1 MPYLGIGCAASRRV
15 NPTFGFLPNYYLN
28 VLPRLKIGSYAGL
41 VAAVFG
47 LASYRFY
54 EHSGP
59 QAAPGKEQV
68 LVGTIV
74 QGLSQAHYQPERI
87 DDAFSKRV
95 FDLAIKRLDFRK
107 KFLLQADIAQLMKYQ
122 TDIDDETKRGTH
134 EFLDLSTKLMSER
147 TKQMQAL
154 THELLAKPFTFD
166 NDETLQTD
174 FEKAAFP
181 ATAADQREQ
190 WHKLL
195 KYETLTRV
203 VEMMDEQDKRHA
215 KKAGLPLASASA
227 TLPRNGLELPPA
239 HSFNEPATAEPD
251 RTPAQME
258 VEARKRVLK
267 YYDEQFADQP
277 DTNEV
282 LANYANVIANTYD
295 PHTEYF
301 APRDKQEFDIQLTG
315 RFEGIGATLRE
326 KDGLIYIED
335 IVPGSASYRE
345 GELKKGD
352 AILRVAQGAA
362 EPVSIEGWHTNKAV
376 TLIRGKKGSEVRLTV
391 KKADGSTK
399 VIPIIR
405 DVVVV
410 EDTYAQS
417 AVINDPSG
425 VKIGYLRLPAFYADF
440 NDNGGRSSAEDV
452 KKELAKLTAEGVKGV
467 VFDLRTNGGGSLN
480 DAVEMAGLFLPS
492 GPMVQ
497 VHDSR
502 GVTQVLNDKDP
513 RVQYS
518 GPLVVLVNKYSAS
531 ASEIL
536 AAAIQDY
543 KRGVIMGSTS
553 TYGKG
558 TVQRIIDLDETLP
571 SELASLKPFGSL
583 KFTMQKFYR
592 VTGGSTQFK
601 GVASD
606 IVLPDVL
613 SYLDQGEKES
623 DYPLKWDEIKPAGYR
638 PWDDQPNYAKLE
650 ANSKARVAANPA
662 FQQMTELVQSLR
674 KRKDETVVSLN
685 LTKYR
690 TFQHQLKAESD
701 KYEAIQKTATPLALA
716 PLAADRTALGGD
728 SVKVNRSMRFTR
740 GLNKDITLGEAVAV
754 IKDEQ

>member
-1 MPYLGIGCAASRRV
+1 MLS
-15 NPTFGFLPNYYLN
+15 
-28 VLPRLKIGSYAGL
+28 PRLKIGSYAGL

-59 QAAPGKEQV
+59 QSAPGKEQV

-95 FDLAIKRLDFRK
+95 FELALKRLDYRK
-107 KFLLQADIAQLMKYQ
+107 KFLLQSDVAQLTKYQ
-122 TDIDDETKRGTH
+122 TDIDDETKRGSH
-134 EFLDLSTKLMSER
+134 EFLDLSTKLMADR
-147 TKQMQAL
+147 TKQMQTLA
-154 THELLAKPFTFD
+154 HELLAQPFTFSA
-166 NDETLQTD
+166 DETIQTD
-174 FEKAAFP
+174 FEKATFP
-181 ATAADQREQ
+181 TSPADQREQ
-190 WHKLL
+190 WRKLL
-195 KYETLTRV
+195 KYETLVRV
-203 VEMMDEQDKRHA
+203 AEMMDEQDKRHDRARVASLA
-215 KKAGLPLASASA
+215 K
-227 TLPRNGLELPPA
+227 
-239 HSFNEPATAEPD
+239 EPATAEPD
-251 RTPAQME
+251 RTAAQME

-277 DTNEV
+277 DANEV

-335 IVPGSASYRE
+335 IVPGSASSRQ

-376 TLIRGKKGSEVRLTV
+376 TLIRGKKGTEVRLTV

-399 VIPIIR
+399 IIPIVR

-417 AVINDPSG
+417 AVITDPSG
-425 VKIGYLRLPAFYADF
+425 IKIGYLHLPAFYADF
-440 NDNGGRSSAEDV
+440 NDNGGRSSAADV

-467 VFDLRTNGGGSLN
+467 VFDLRNNGGGSLN
-480 DAVEMAGLFLPS
+480 DAVEMAGLFMPS

-502 GVTQVLNDKDP
+502 GVTNVLNDKDP

-543 KRGVIMGSTS
+543 KRGIIMGTTS

-571 SELASLKPFGSL
+571 NELASLKPFGSL

-606 IVLPDVL
+606 IVLPDL
-613 SYLDQGEKES
+613 FSYVDQGEKES
-623 DYPLKWDEIKPAGYR
+623 DYPLKWDEIKPASYR

-650 ANSKARVAANPA
+650 ANSKARVAASPA

-674 KRKDETVVSLN
+674 KRKNETTVSLN
-685 LTKYR
+685 LEKFR
-690 TFQHQLKAESD
+690 AMQHLLKAESD
-701 KYEAIQKTATPLALA
+701 KYEAIQKTAKPLALT
-716 PLAADRTALGGD
+716 PLAADRQALGND

-740 GLNKDITLGEAVAV
+740 SLGLNKDITLGEAVAV
-754 IKDEQ
+754 IKDQQ

>member
-1 MPYLGIGCAASRRV
+1 
-15 NPTFGFLPNYYLN
+15 
-28 VLPRLKIGSYAGL
+28 
-41 VAAVFG
+41 
-47 LASYRFY
+47 
-54 EHSGP
+54 
-59 QAAPGKEQV
+59 V

-95 FDLAIKRLDFRK
+95 FDLSLKRLDYRK
-107 KFLLQADIAQLMKYQ
+107 KFLLQSDVAQLMKYQ
-122 TDIDDETKRGTH
+122 TDIDDETKRGSR
-134 EFLDLSTKLMSER
+134 EFLDLSSRLMAER

-154 THELLAKPFTFD
+154 AHEILAKPFAFD
-166 NDETLQTD
+166 TEENIQTD
-174 FEKAAFP
+174 FEKATFP
-181 ATAADQREQ
+181 ANAADQREQ
-190 WHKLL
+190 WRKLL
-195 KYETLTRV
+195 KYETLVRV
-203 VEMMDEQDKRHA
+203 AEMMDEQDKRHDRA
-215 KKAGLPLASASA
+215 KVASLAK
-227 TLPRNGLELPPA
+227 
-239 HSFNEPATAEPD
+239 EPATTEPD

-267 YYDEQFADQP
+267 YYDEQFSEQP
-277 DTNEV
+277 DANEMLTEYV
-282 LANYANVIANTYD
+282 KVICNTYD

-301 APRDKQEFDIQLTG
+301 PPREKEEFDIQLTG

-326 KDGLIYIED
+326 KEGLIYIED
-335 IVPGSASYRE
+335 IVPGSASSRQ

-399 VIPIIR
+399 VIPITR

-440 NDNGGRSSAEDV
+440 NDNGGRSSAADV

-467 VFDLRTNGGGSLN
+467 IFDLRNNGGGSLN
-480 DAVEMAGLFLPS
+480 DAVEMAGLFMPS

-502 GVTQVLNDKDP
+502 GVTNVLNDKDP

-543 KRGVIMGSTS
+543 KRGIIMGTTT

-558 TVQRIIDLDETLP
+558 TVQRIIDLDEALP
-571 SELASLKPFGSL
+571 PELNTLKPFGSL

-606 IVLPDVL
+606 IVLPDL
-613 SYLDQGEKES
+613 FSYVDQGEKES
-623 DYPLKWDEIKPAGYR
+623 DYPLKWDEIKPASYR

-650 ANSKARVAANPA
+650 ANSKARVAASPA

-674 KRKDETVVSLN
+674 KRKNETVVSLKIE
-685 LTKYR
+685 KYR
-690 TFQHQLKAESD
+690 AMQHLLKAESD
-701 KYEAIQKTATPLALA
+701 KYETIQKTATPLALA
-716 PLAADRTALGGD
+716 PLTADRTALGGD
-728 SVKVNRSMRFTR
+728 SVKVNRAMRFTR
-740 GLNKDITLGEAVAV
+740 GLNKDITVGEAVNV

>member
-1 MPYLGIGCAASRRV
+1 MFS
-15 NPTFGFLPNYYLN
+15 
-28 VLPRLKIGSYAGL
+28 PRLKIGSYAGL

-59 QAAPGKEQV
+59 QAAPSKEQV

-74 QGLSQAHYQPERI
+74 QGLSQAHYQPERV

-95 FDLAIKRLDFRK
+95 FELALKRLDYRK
-107 KFLLQADIAQLMKYQ
+107 KFLLQSDITQLTKYQ
-122 TDIDDETKRGTH
+122 TDIDDETKRGSH
-134 EFLDLSTKLMSER
+134 EFLDLSTKLMADRS
-147 TKQMQAL
+147 KQMQTLA
-154 THELLAKPFTFD
+154 HELLAKPFTFD
-166 NDETLQTD
+166 TDETLQTD
-174 FEKAAFP
+174 FEKATFP
-181 ATAADQREQ
+181 TSAADQREQ
-190 WHKLL
+190 WRKLL

-203 VEMMDEQDKRHA
+203 AEMMDEQDKRHDRTRVASLA
-215 KKAGLPLASASA
+215 K
-227 TLPRNGLELPPA
+227 
-239 HSFNEPATAEPD
+239 EPATIEPD

-258 VEARKRVLK
+258 IEARKRVLK

-277 DTNEV
+277 DTNEI
-282 LANYANVIANTYD
+282 LSNYANVIANTYD

-335 IVPGSASYRE
+335 IVPGSASFRQ
-345 GELKKGD
+345 GDLKKGD
-352 AILRVAQGAA
+352 AILRVAQGAT
-362 EPVSIEGWHTNKAV
+362 EPVSIEGWHTSKAV

-440 NDNGGRSSAEDV
+440 NDNGGRSSAADV

-480 DAVEMAGLFLPS
+480 DAVEMAGLFMPS

-502 GVTQVLNDKDP
+502 GVTNVLNDKDP

-543 KRGVIMGSTS
+543 KRGIIMGSTS

-623 DYPLKWDEIKPAGYR
+623 DFPLKWDEIKPASYR

-650 ANSKARVAANPA
+650 ANSKARVAASPA
-662 FQQMTELVQSLR
+662 FQQMAELVQSLR
-674 KRKDETVVSLN
+674 KRKDETVVSLK
-685 LTKYR
+685 LDKFR
-690 TFQHQLKAESD
+690 TQQHLLKAESD
-701 KYEAIQKTATPLALA
+701 KYETIQKTATPLALA
-716 PLAADRTALGGD
+716 ALSADRTALGGD
-728 SVKVNRSMRFTR
+728 SVKVNRAMRFTR
-740 GLNKDITLGEAVAV
+740 GLNKDITLGEAVNV

>member
-1 MPYLGIGCAASRRV
+1 MFSS
-15 NPTFGFLPNYYLN
+15 
-28 VLPRLKIGSYAGL
+28 RLKISSYAGL

-54 EHSGP
+54 ERSGP
-59 QAAPGKEQV
+59 GAAPGKEQV

-95 FDLAIKRLDFRK
+95 FELDLKRIDYRK
-107 KFLLQADIAQLMKYQ
+107 KFLLQSDVTQLTRYQ
-122 TDIDDETKRGTH
+122 TDIDDQIKRGTR
-134 EFLDLSTKLMSER
+134 EFLDLSTKLVTDR
-147 TKQMQAL
+147 TKQMQTLA
-154 THELLAKPFTFD
+154 HEILAQPFTFD
-166 NDETLQTD
+166 NEETYQSD
-174 FEKAAFP
+174 PEKSTFP
-181 ATAADQREQ
+181 ANAADQREQ
-190 WHKLL
+190 WRKML
-195 KYETLTRV
+195 KYETLMRV
-203 VEMMDEQDKRHA
+203 AEMMDEQDKRHDRA
-215 KKAGLPLASASA
+215 KTASLAK
-227 TLPRNGLELPPA
+227 
-239 HSFNEPATAEPD
+239 EPATAEPD

-277 DTNEV
+277 DANEV
-282 LANYANVIANTYD
+282 LSNFANVVANTYD

-301 APRDKQEFDIQLTG
+301 APREKEEFDIQLTG

-335 IVPGSASYRE
+335 VVPGSASYRQ

-352 AILRVAQGAA
+352 AILRVAQGPA

-376 TLIRGKKGSEVRLTV
+376 TLIRGKKGTEVRLTV
-391 KKADGSTK
+391 KKPDGSTR

-480 DAVEMAGLFLPS
+480 DAVEMAGLFMPS

-497 VHDSR
+497 VRSSQ
-502 GVTQVLNDKDP
+502 GITNVLNDKDP

-543 KRGVIMGSTS
+543 KRGIIMGSAS

-571 SELASLKPFGSL
+571 AELNSLKPFGSL

-606 IVLPDVL
+606 IVLPDLL

-623 DYPLKWDEIKPAGYR
+623 DFPLKWDEIKPASYR
-638 PWDDQPNYAKLE
+638 PWDAQPNYAKLE
-650 ANSKARVAANPA
+650 ANSKARVAASPS
-662 FQQMTELVQSLR
+662 FQQMTEIVQSLR
-674 KRKDETVVSLN
+674 KRKDETVMPLKLSA
-685 LTKYR
+685 YR
-690 TFQHQLKAESD
+690 TLKHTLTAESD
-701 KYEAIQKTATPLALA
+701 KYEAIQKTAKPLALA
-716 PLAADRTALGGD
+716 PLAADRQALGGD
-728 SVKVNRSMRFTR
+728 SVKINRSMRFTR
-740 GLNKDITLGEAVAV
+740 SLNKDITLGEAVNV
-754 IKDEQ
+754 LKDQQ

>member
-1 MPYLGIGCAASRRV
+1 MFS
-15 NPTFGFLPNYYLN
+15 
-28 VLPRLKIGSYAGL
+28 PRLKVGSYAGL

-54 EHSGP
+54 EHNGP

-74 QGLSQAHYQPERI
+74 QGLSQAHYQPERV
-87 DDAFSKRV
+87 DDAFSRRV
-95 FDLAIKRLDFRK
+95 FDLALKRLDYRK
-107 KFLLQADIAQLMKYQ
+107 KFLLQSDIAQLTKYQ
-122 TDIDDETKRGTH
+122 LDIDDETKRGTH
-134 EFLDLSTKLMSER
+134 EFLDLSTKLMTER
-147 TKQMQAL
+147 SKQMQAL
-154 THELLAKPFTFD
+154 AHEILAKPFTFD
-166 NDETLQTD
+166 TEETIQTD
-174 FEKAAFP
+174 FEKATFP
-181 ATAADQREQ
+181 ASAADQREQ
-190 WHKLL
+190 WRKLL

-203 VEMMDEQDKRHA
+203 AEMMDEQDKRHDRTRV
-215 KKAGLPLASASA
+215 ASLSK
-227 TLPRNGLELPPA
+227 
-239 HSFNEPATAEPD
+239 EPATTEPD

-277 DTNEV
+277 DANEV
-282 LANYANVIANTYD
+282 LTNYANVIANTYD

-335 IVPGSASYRE
+335 IVPGSASSRQ

-399 VIPIIR
+399 VIPITR

-452 KKELAKLTAEGVKGV
+452 KKELAKLNAEGVKGV
-467 VFDLRTNGGGSLN
+467 IFDLRNNGGGSLN

-502 GVTQVLNDKDP
+502 GVTNVLNDKDP

-543 KRGVIMGSTS
+543 KRGIIMGTTT

-571 SELASLKPFGSL
+571 AELASLKPFGSL

-606 IVLPDVL
+606 IVLPDL
-613 SYLDQGEKES
+613 FSYVDQGEKES
-623 DYPLKWDEIKPAGYR
+623 DYPLKWDEIKPASYR
-638 PWDDQPNYAKLE
+638 AWDDQPNYAKLE
-650 ANSKARVAANPA
+650 ANSKARVAASPA

-674 KRKDETVVSLN
+674 KRKDETVVSLK
-685 LTKYR
+685 LDKYR
-690 TFQHQLKAESD
+690 ALQHQLKAESD
-701 KYEAIQKTATPLALA
+701 KYETIQKTATPLALA
-716 PLAADRTALGGD
+716 PLTADRTALGGD
-728 SVKVNRSMRFTR
+728 SVKVNRAMRFTR
-740 GLNKDITLGEAVAV
+740 GLNKDITVGEAVNV

>member
-1 MPYLGIGCAASRRV
+1 MLS
-15 NPTFGFLPNYYLN
+15 
-28 VLPRLKIGSYAGL
+28 PRLKIGSYAGL

-59 QAAPGKEQV
+59 QSAPGKEQV

-95 FDLAIKRLDFRK
+95 FDLALKRLDYRK
-107 KFLLQADIAQLMKYQ
+107 KFLLQSDVAQLTKYQ
-122 TDIDDETKRGTH
+122 TDIDDETKRGSH
-134 EFLDLSTKLMSER
+134 EFLDLSTKLMANR
-147 TKQMQAL
+147 TKQMQTLA
-154 THELLAKPFTFD
+154 HELLAQPFTFSA
-166 NDETLQTD
+166 DEAIQTD
-174 FEKAAFP
+174 FEKATFP
-181 ATAADQREQ
+181 TSPADQREQ
-190 WHKLL
+190 WRKLL
-195 KYETLTRV
+195 KYETLVRV
-203 VEMMDEQDKRHA
+203 AEMMDEQDKRHDRA
-215 KKAGLPLASASA
+215 KVASLAK
-227 TLPRNGLELPPA
+227 
-239 HSFNEPATAEPD
+239 EPATAEPD

-267 YYDEQFADQP
+267 YYDEQFAEQP
-277 DTNEV
+277 DANEMLTEYV
-282 LANYANVIANTYD
+282 KVICNTYD

-301 APRDKQEFDIQLTG
+301 PPREKEEFDIQLTG

-335 IVPGSASYRE
+335 IVPGSASSRQ

-362 EPVSIEGWHTNKAV
+362 EPVSIEGWHTSKAV
-376 TLIRGKKGSEVRLTV
+376 TLIRGKKGTEVRLTV

-399 VIPIIR
+399 IIPITR

-417 AVINDPSG
+417 AVITDPSG
-425 VKIGYLRLPAFYADF
+425 IKIGYLHLPAFYADF
-440 NDNGGRSSAEDV
+440 NDNGGRSSAADV

-467 VFDLRTNGGGSLN
+467 VFDLRNNGGGSLN
-480 DAVEMAGLFLPS
+480 DAVEMAGLFMPS

-502 GVTQVLNDKDP
+502 GVTNVLNDKDP

-543 KRGVIMGSTS
+543 KRGIIMGTTS

-571 SELASLKPFGSL
+571 NELASLKPFGSL

-606 IVLPDVL
+606 IVLPDL
-613 SYLDQGEKES
+613 FSYVDQGEKES
-623 DYPLKWDEIKPAGYR
+623 DYPLKWDEIKPASYR

-674 KRKDETVVSLN
+674 KRKNETTVSLN
-685 LTKYR
+685 LEKFR
-690 TFQHQLKAESD
+690 AMQHLLKAESD
-701 KYEAIQKTATPLALA
+701 KYEAIQKTAKPLALA
-716 PLAADRTALGGD
+716 PLAADRQALGND

-740 GLNKDITLGEAVAV
+740 SLGLNKDITLGEAVAV
-754 IKDEQ
+754 IKDQQQ

>member
-1 MPYLGIGCAASRRV
+1 MLS
-15 NPTFGFLPNYYLN
+15 
-28 VLPRLKIGSYAGL
+28 PRLKISSYAGL

-54 EHSGP
+54 ERSGP
-59 QAAPGKEQV
+59 QAAPSKEQV

-95 FDLAIKRLDFRK
+95 FDLSLKRLDYRK
-107 KFLLQADIAQLMKYQ
+107 KFLLQSDIAQLTKYQ
-122 TDIDDETKRGTH
+122 TDIDDETKRGSR
-134 EFLDLSTKLMSER
+134 EFLDLSTKLMAER
-147 TKQMQAL
+147 TKQMQTLA
-154 THELLAKPFTFD
+154 HEILAKPFTFD
-166 NDETLQTD
+166 TEETIQTD
-174 FEKAAFP
+174 FEKATFP
-181 ATAADQREQ
+181 ASAADQREQ
-190 WHKLL
+190 WRKLL
-195 KYETLTRV
+195 KYETLVRV
-203 VEMMDEQDKRHA
+203 AEMMDEQDKRHDRA
-215 KKAGLPLASASA
+215 KVASLAK
-227 TLPRNGLELPPA
+227 
-239 HSFNEPATAEPD
+239 EPATAEPD

-277 DTNEV
+277 DANEMLTEYV
-282 LANYANVIANTYD
+282 KVICNTYD

-301 APRDKQEFDIQLTG
+301 PPREKEEFDIQLTG
-315 RFEGIGATLRE
+315 RFEGIGASLQE
-326 KDGLIYIED
+326 KDGLIYVAD
-335 IVPGSASYRE
+335 IIPGSASFRQ

-362 EPVSIEGWHTNKAV
+362 EPVSVEGWHTGKAV
-376 TLIRGKKGSEVRLTV
+376 PLIKGKKGSEVRLTV

-399 VIPIIR
+399 VISIIR
-405 DVVVV
+405 DVVVI
-410 EDTYAQS
+410 EETYAQS

-440 NDNGGRSSAEDV
+440 NDNGGRSSAADV

-467 VFDLRTNGGGSLN
+467 IFDLRNNGGGSLN
-480 DAVEMAGLFLPS
+480 DAVEMAGLFMPS

-502 GVTQVLNDKDP
+502 GVTNVLNDKDP

-543 KRGVIMGSTS
+543 KRGIIMGTTT

-571 SELASLKPFGSL
+571 TELASLKPFGSL

-606 IVLPDVL
+606 IVLPDL
-613 SYLDQGEKES
+613 YSYLDQGEKES
-623 DYPLKWDEIKPAGYR
+623 EFPLKWDEIKPASYR
-638 PWDDQPNYAKLE
+638 PWDDQPNYTKLE
-650 ANSKARVAANPA
+650 ANSKARVAASPA
-662 FQQMTELVQSLR
+662 FRQMTELVQSLR
-674 KRKDETVVSLN
+674 KRKDETVVSLKID
-685 LTKYR
+685 KYR
-690 TFQHQLKAESD
+690 ATQHLLKAESD
-701 KYEAIQKTATPLALA
+701 KYETIQKTATPLALA
-716 PLAADRTALGGD
+716 PLTADRTALGGD
-728 SVKVNRSMRFTR
+728 STKVNRSMRFTR
-740 GLNKDITLGEAVAV
+740 GLNKDITVGEAVNV

>member
-1 MPYLGIGCAASRRV
+1 MFS
-15 NPTFGFLPNYYLN
+15 
-28 VLPRLKIGSYAGL
+28 PRLKVGSYAGL

-54 EHSGP
+54 EHNGP

-74 QGLSQAHYQPERI
+74 QGLSQAHYQPERV
-87 DDAFSKRV
+87 DDAFSRRV
-95 FDLAIKRLDFRK
+95 FDLALKRLDYRK
-107 KFLLQADIAQLMKYQ
+107 KFLLQSDIAQLTKYQ
-122 TDIDDETKRGTH
+122 LDIDDETKRGTH
-134 EFLDLSTKLMSER
+134 EFLDLSTKLMAER
-147 TKQMQAL
+147 SKQMQAL
-154 THELLAKPFTFD
+154 AHEILAKPFTFD
-166 NDETLQTD
+166 TEETIQTD
-174 FEKAAFP
+174 FEKATFP
-181 ATAADQREQ
+181 ASAADQREQ
-190 WHKLL
+190 WRKLL

-203 VEMMDEQDKRHA
+203 AEMMDEQDKRHDRTRV
-215 KKAGLPLASASA
+215 ASLSK
-227 TLPRNGLELPPA
+227 
-239 HSFNEPATAEPD
+239 EPATTEPD

-277 DTNEV
+277 DPNEV

-335 IVPGSASYRE
+335 IVPGSASSRQ

-399 VIPIIR
+399 VIPITR

-452 KKELAKLTAEGVKGV
+452 KKELAKLNAEGVKGV
-467 VFDLRTNGGGSLN
+467 IFDLRNNGGGSLN

-502 GVTQVLNDKDP
+502 GVTNVLNDKDP

-543 KRGVIMGSTS
+543 KRGIIMGTTT

-571 SELASLKPFGSL
+571 PELNALKPFGSL

-606 IVLPDVL
+606 IVLPDL
-613 SYLDQGEKES
+613 FSYVDQGEKES
-623 DYPLKWDEIKPAGYR
+623 DYPLKWDEIKPASYR
-638 PWDDQPNYAKLE
+638 AWDDQPNYTKLE
-650 ANSKARVAANPA
+650 ANSKARVAASPA

-674 KRKDETVVSLN
+674 KRKDETVVSLK
-685 LTKYR
+685 LDKYR
-690 TFQHQLKAESD
+690 ALQHQLKAESD
-701 KYEAIQKTATPLALA
+701 KYETIQKTATPLALA
-716 PLAADRTALGGD
+716 PLTADRTALGGD
-728 SVKVNRSMRFTR
+728 SVKVNRAMRFTR
-740 GLNKDITLGEAVAV
+740 GLNKDITVGEAVNV

>member
-1 MPYLGIGCAASRRV
+1 MFS
-15 NPTFGFLPNYYLN
+15 
-28 VLPRLKIGSYAGL
+28 PRLKIGSYAGL

-54 EHSGP
+54 EHNGP
-59 QAAPGKEQV
+59 GAVPGKEQV

-74 QGLSQAHYQPERI
+74 QGLSQAHYRPERI

-95 FDLAIKRLDFRK
+95 FDLSLKRLDYRK

-122 TDIDDETKRGTH
+122 SDIDDETKRGTH
-134 EFLDLSTKLMSER
+134 EFLDLSTKLMAER

-154 THELLAKPFTFD
+154 AHEILAQPFTFD
-166 NDETLQTD
+166 KDETIQTD
-174 FEKAAFP
+174 FEKQTFP
-181 ATAADQREQ
+181 ANAAEQREQ
-190 WHKLL
+190 WRKLL
-195 KYETLTRV
+195 KYETLSRV
-203 VEMMDEQDKRHA
+203 AEMMDEQDKRHDRARIASIA
-215 KKAGLPLASASA
+215 K
-227 TLPRNGLELPPA
+227 
-239 HSFNEPATAEPD
+239 EPATAEPD

-277 DTNEV
+277 DASEV
-282 LANYANVIANTYD
+282 LSNYANVIANTYD

-301 APRDKQEFDIQLTG
+301 APKDKQEFDIQLTG

-335 IVPGSASYRE
+335 VVPGSASYRE

-362 EPVSIEGWHTNKAV
+362 EPVSIEGWHTAKAV
-376 TLIRGKKGSEVRLTV
+376 TLIRGKKGTEVRLTV
-391 KKADGSTK
+391 KKPDGSTRI
-399 VIPIIR
+399 IPIIR

-425 VKIGYLRLPAFYADF
+425 VKIGYLKLPAFYADF

-452 KKELAKLTAEGVKGV
+452 KKELAKLNAEGVKGI

-480 DAVEMAGLFLPS
+480 DAVEMAGLFMPS

-543 KRGVIMGSTS
+543 KRGIIMGSAS

-558 TVQRIIDLDETLP
+558 TVQRIINLDETLP
-571 SELASLKPFGSL
+571 PELSALKPFGSL

-650 ANSKARVAANPA
+650 ANSKARVAASPA

-674 KRKDETVVSLN
+674 KRKDETTVSLK
-685 LTKYR
+685 LTAFR
-690 TFQHQLKAESD
+690 EMQHKLKAESD
-701 KYEAIQKTATPLALA
+701 KYEAIQKTAVPLALA

-728 SVKVNRSMRFTR
+728 SVKVNRAMRFTR

>member
-1 MPYLGIGCAASRRV
+1 MFS
-15 NPTFGFLPNYYLN
+15 
-28 VLPRLKIGSYAGL
+28 PRLKIGSYAGL

-59 QAAPGKEQV
+59 QAAPSKEQV

-95 FDLAIKRLDFRK
+95 FELALKRLDYRK
-107 KFLLQADIAQLMKYQ
+107 KFLLQADVAQLTKYQ
-122 TDIDDETKRGTH
+122 TDIDDQTKRGTH
-134 EFLDLSTKLMSER
+134 EFLDLSTKLMAER

-154 THELLAKPFTFD
+154 AHEILAKPFTFD
-166 NDETLQTD
+166 VEETIQTD
-174 FEKAAFP
+174 FEKATFP
-181 ATAADQREQ
+181 ANAADQREQ
-190 WHKLL
+190 WRKLL

-203 VEMMDEQDKRHA
+203 AEMMDEQDKRHDRTRVASLA
-215 KKAGLPLASASA
+215 K
-227 TLPRNGLELPPA
+227 
-239 HSFNEPATAEPD
+239 EPATAEPD

-277 DTNEV
+277 DANET

-301 APRDKQEFDIQLTG
+301 APRDKAEFDIQLTG

-335 IVPGSASYRE
+335 IVPGSASSRQ

-399 VIPIIR
+399 VIPITR

-440 NDNGGRSSAEDV
+440 NDNGGRSSAADV

-467 VFDLRTNGGGSLN
+467 IFDLRNNGGGSLN
-480 DAVEMAGLFLPS
+480 DAVEMAGLFMPS

-502 GVTQVLNDKDP
+502 GVTNVLNDKDP

-543 KRGVIMGSTS
+543 KRGIIMGTTT

-558 TVQRIIDLDETLP
+558 TVQRIIDLDEALP
-571 SELASLKPFGSL
+571 PELNTLKPFGSL

-606 IVLPDVL
+606 IVLPDL
-613 SYLDQGEKES
+613 FSYVDQGEKES
-623 DYPLKWDEIKPAGYR
+623 DYPLKWDEIKPAAYR

-650 ANSKARVAANPA
+650 ANSKARVAASPA
-662 FQQMTELVQSLR
+662 FQQMSELVQSLR
-674 KRKDETVVSLN
+674 KRKDETVVSLKID
-685 LTKYR
+685 KYR
-690 TFQHQLKAESD
+690 TMQHLLKAESD
-701 KYEAIQKTATPLALA
+701 KYETIQKTATPLALA
-716 PLAADRTALGGD
+716 PLTADRTALGGD
-728 SVKVNRSMRFTR
+728 SVKVNRAMRFTR
-740 GLNKDITLGEAVAV
+740 GLNKDITVGEAVNV

>member
-1 MPYLGIGCAASRRV
+1 MFS
-15 NPTFGFLPNYYLN
+15 
-28 VLPRLKIGSYAGL
+28 PRLKIGSYAGL

-59 QAAPGKEQV
+59 QAAPSKEQV

-95 FDLAIKRLDFRK
+95 FELALKRLDYRK
-107 KFLLQADIAQLMKYQ
+107 KFLLQADVAQLAKYQ
-122 TDIDDETKRGTH
+122 TDIDDETKRGSH
-134 EFLDLSTKLMSER
+134 EFLDLSTKLMAER

-154 THELLAKPFTFD
+154 AHELLAKPFTFD
-166 NDETLQTD
+166 AEETIQTD
-174 FEKAAFP
+174 FEKATFP
-181 ATAADQREQ
+181 TSAADQREQ
-190 WHKLL
+190 WRKLL

-203 VEMMDEQDKRHA
+203 AEMMDEQDKRHDRSRVASLA
-215 KKAGLPLASASA
+215 K
-227 TLPRNGLELPPA
+227 
-239 HSFNEPATAEPD
+239 EPATAEPD

-267 YYDEQFADQP
+267 YYDEQCADQP
-277 DTNEV
+277 DANEI
-282 LANYANVIANTYD
+282 LTNYANVIANTYD

-301 APRDKQEFDIQLTG
+301 APKDKAEFDAQLTG
-315 RFEGIGATLRE
+315 QFEGIGASLQE
-326 KDGLIYIED
+326 KDNLIYVAD
-335 IVPGSASYRE
+335 IIPGSASARQ

-362 EPVSIEGWHTNKAV
+362 EPVSVEGWHTGKAV
-376 TLIRGKKGSEVRLTV
+376 PLIKGKKGSEVRLTV

-399 VIPIIR
+399 VISIIR
-405 DVVVV
+405 DVVIM

-440 NDNGGRSSAEDV
+440 NDNGGRSSAADV

-467 VFDLRTNGGGSLN
+467 IFDLRNNGGGSLN
-480 DAVEMAGLFLPS
+480 DAVEMAGLFMPS

-502 GVTQVLNDKDP
+502 GVTNVLNDKDP

-543 KRGVIMGSTS
+543 KRGIIMGTTT

-592 VTGGSTQFK
+592 ITGGSTQFK

-606 IVLPDVL
+606 IVLPDIY

-623 DYPLKWDEIKPAGYR
+623 DFPLKWDEIKPASYR
-638 PWDDQPNYAKLE
+638 PWDDQPNYTKLE
-650 ANSKARVAANPA
+650 ANSKARVAASPA
-662 FQQMTELVQSLR
+662 FRQMTELVQSLR
-674 KRKDETVVSLN
+674 KRKDETVVSLKID
-685 LTKYR
+685 KYR
-690 TFQHQLKAESD
+690 ATQHILKAESD

-716 PLAADRTALGGD
+716 PLTADRTALGGD
-728 SVKVNRSMRFTR
+728 STKVNRAMRFTR
-740 GLNKDITLGEAVAV
+740 GLNKDITVGEAVNV

>member
-1 MPYLGIGCAASRRV
+1 MSS
-15 NPTFGFLPNYYLN
+15 
-28 VLPRLKIGSYAGL
+28 PRLKISSYAGL

-59 QAAPGKEQV
+59 KAAPGKEQV

-74 QGLSQAHYQPERI
+74 QGLSQAHYQPERV

-95 FDLAIKRLDFRK
+95 FELSLKRLDYRK
-107 KFLLQADIAQLMKYQ
+107 KFLLQSDITQLMKYQ
-122 TDIDDETKRGTH
+122 LDIDDETKRGSH
-134 EFLDLSTKLMSER
+134 EFLDLSTKLMADR
-147 TKQMQAL
+147 TKQMQTLA
-154 THELLAKPFTFD
+154 HEILAKPFTFD
-166 NDETLQTD
+166 NEESIQTD
-174 FEKAAFP
+174 FEKATFP
-181 ATAADQREQ
+181 ANAADQREQ
-190 WHKLL
+190 WRKLL

-203 VEMMDEQDKRHA
+203 AEMMDEQDKRHDRTRV
-215 KKAGLPLASASA
+215 ASLSI
-227 TLPRNGLELPPA
+227 
-239 HSFNEPATAEPD
+239 SKEPATAEPD

-277 DTNEV
+277 DPNEV
-282 LANYANVIANTYD
+282 LSNYANVIANTYD

-301 APRDKQEFDIQLTG
+301 APREKQEFDIQLTG

-335 IVPGSASYRE
+335 IVPGSASYRQ
-345 GELKKGD
+345 GDLKKGD

-362 EPVSIEGWHTNKAV
+362 EPVSIEGWHTSKAV

-399 VIPIIR
+399 IIPIIR

-467 VFDLRTNGGGSLN
+467 VFDLRSNGGGSLN

-571 SELASLKPFGSL
+571 TELASLKPFGSL

-623 DYPLKWDEIKPAGYR
+623 DYPLKWDEIKAAGYR
-638 PWDDQPNYAKLE
+638 PWDDQPNYTKLE
-650 ANSKARVAANPA
+650 ANSKARVATNPA
-662 FQQMTELVQSLR
+662 FKQMTELVQSLR

-690 TFQHQLKAESD
+690 ALQHQLKAESD
-701 KYEAIQKTATPLALA
+701 KYETIQKTATPLALA
-716 PLAADRTALGGD
+716 PLSADRTALGGD

>member
-1 MPYLGIGCAASRRV
+1 MFS
-15 NPTFGFLPNYYLN
+15 
-28 VLPRLKIGSYAGL
+28 PRLKIGSYAGL

-59 QAAPGKEQV
+59 GAVPGKEQV

-95 FDLAIKRLDFRK
+95 FELALKRLDYRK
-107 KFLLQADIAQLMKYQ
+107 KFLLQADIAQLTKYQ

-134 EFLDLSTKLMSER
+134 EFLDLSTKLLAER

-154 THELLAKPFTFD
+154 THEILAQPFTFD
-166 NDETLQTD
+166 SDETIQTD
-174 FEKAAFP
+174 FEKASFP
-181 ATAADQREQ
+181 ANAADQREQ
-190 WHKLL
+190 WRKLL
-195 KYETLTRV
+195 KYETLVRV
-203 VEMMDEQDKRHA
+203 AEMMDEQDKRHDRA
-215 KKAGLPLASASA
+215 RVASISTVPATAESNLSARNSTRPLPQPVQSK
-227 TLPRNGLELPPA
+227 
-239 HSFNEPATAEPD
+239 EPATAEPD

-277 DTNEV
+277 DPNEV
-282 LANYANVIANTYD
+282 LSNYANVIANTYD

-301 APRDKQEFDIQLTG
+301 APREKQEFDIQLTG

-335 IVPGSASYRE
+335 IVPGSASFRQ

-376 TLIRGKKGSEVRLTV
+376 TLIRGKKGTEVRLTV
-391 KKADGSTK
+391 KRADGSTK
-399 VIPIIR
+399 IIPIVR

-417 AVINDPSG
+417 AVINDPNG
-425 VKIGYLRLPAFYADF
+425 VKIGYLRLPTFYADF
-440 NDNGGRSSAEDV
+440 NDNGGRSSAQDV

-467 VFDLRTNGGGSLN
+467 IFDLRTNGGGSLN
-480 DAVEMAGLFLPS
+480 DAVEMAGLFMPS

-543 KRGVIMGSTS
+543 KRGIIMGSAS

-571 SELASLKPFGSL
+571 TELSSLKPFGSL

-650 ANSKARVAANPA
+650 ANSKARVVANPA

-674 KRKDETVVSLN
+674 KRKDETVVSLK
-685 LTKYR
+685 LDKFR
-690 TFQHQLKAESD
+690 TMQHQLKVESD
-701 KYEAIQKTATPLALA
+701 KYETIQKTATPLALA
-716 PLAADRTALGGD
+716 PLTADRTALGGD
-728 SVKVNRSMRFTR
+728 SVKVNRAMRFTR

>member
-1 MPYLGIGCAASRRV
+1 MFS
-15 NPTFGFLPNYYLN
+15 
-28 VLPRLKIGSYAGL
+28 PRLKIGSYAGL

-59 QAAPGKEQV
+59 GAVPGKEQV

-95 FDLAIKRLDFRK
+95 FDLSLKRLDYRK
-107 KFLLQADIAQLMKYQ
+107 KFLLQTDIAQLTKYQ
-122 TDIDDETKRGTH
+122 ADIDDETKRGTH
-134 EFLDLSTKLMSER
+134 EFLDLSTKLMAER

-154 THELLAKPFTFD
+154 THEILAQPFTFD
-166 NDETLQTD
+166 KDETIQTD
-174 FEKAAFP
+174 FEKTTFP
-181 ATAADQREQ
+181 ANAADQREQ
-190 WHKLL
+190 WRKLL
-195 KYETLTRV
+195 KYETLVRV
-203 VEMMDEQDKRHA
+203 AEMMDEQDKRHDRA
-215 KKAGLPLASASA
+215 RIASIASA
-227 TLPRNGLELPPA
+227 
-239 HSFNEPATAEPD
+239 PATAEPD

-277 DTNEV
+277 DPNEV
-282 LANYANVIANTYD
+282 LTEYVKVICNTYD

-301 APRDKQEFDIQLTG
+301 APRDKADFDEALTG
-315 RFEGIGATLRE
+315 LFEGIGAQLQE
-326 KDGLIYIED
+326 KEGLIYITD
-335 IVPGSASYRE
+335 IIPGSASFRQ

-362 EPVSIEGWHTNKAV
+362 EPVSVEGWHTAKAV
-376 TLIRGKKGSEVRLTV
+376 PLIKGKKGTEVRLTV

-399 VIPIIR
+399 IIPIIR
-405 DVVVV
+405 DVVVMQ
-410 EDTYAQS
+410 DTYAQS
-417 AVINDPSG
+417 AIVNDPSG
-425 VKIGYLRLPAFYADF
+425 MKIGYLRLPAFYADF
-440 NDNGGRSSAEDV
+440 NDNGGRSSAQDV

-467 VFDLRTNGGGSLN
+467 IFDLRTNGGGSLN
-480 DAVEMAGLFLPS
+480 DAVEMAGLFMPS

-543 KRGVIMGSTS
+543 KRGIIMGSAS

-571 SELASLKPFGSL
+571 TELASLKPFGSL

-650 ANSKARVAANPA
+650 ANSKARVAASPA

-674 KRKDETVVSLN
+674 KRKDETVVSLK
-685 LTKYR
+685 LDKFR
-690 TFQHQLKAESD
+690 TLQHQLKAESD

>member
-1 MPYLGIGCAASRRV
+1 MLS
-15 NPTFGFLPNYYLN
+15 
-28 VLPRLKIGSYAGL
+28 PRLKIGSYAGL

-54 EHSGP
+54 E
-59 QAAPGKEQV
+59 
-68 LVGTIV
+68 
-74 QGLSQAHYQPERI
+74 LSQAHYQPERI

-95 FDLAIKRLDFRK
+95 FELSLKRLDYRK
-107 KFLLQADIAQLMKYQ
+107 KFLLQSDVAQLTKFQ
-122 TDIDDETKRGTH
+122 TDIDDETKRGSH
-134 EFLDLSTKLMSER
+134 EFLDLSTKLMADR
-147 TKQMQAL
+147 TKQMQTLA
-154 THELLAKPFTFD
+154 HELLAQPFTFD
-166 NDETLQTD
+166 ADETIQTD
-174 FEKAAFP
+174 FEKATFP
-181 ATAADQREQ
+181 TSPADQREQ
-190 WHKLL
+190 WRKLL
-195 KYETLTRV
+195 KYETLVRV
-203 VEMMDEQDKRHA
+203 AEMMDEQDKRHDRA
-215 KKAGLPLASASA
+215 KVASLAK
-227 TLPRNGLELPPA
+227 
-239 HSFNEPATAEPD
+239 EPATAEPD

-277 DTNEV
+277 DANEMLTEYV
-282 LANYANVIANTYD
+282 KVICNTYD

-301 APRDKQEFDIQLTG
+301 PPREKEEFDIQLTG

-335 IVPGSASYRE
+335 IVPGSASSRQ

-352 AILRVAQGAA
+352 AILRVAQGPA
-362 EPVSIEGWHTNKAV
+362 EPVSIEGWHTGKAV
-376 TLIRGKKGSEVRLTV
+376 TLIRGKKGTEVRLTV

-399 VIPIIR
+399 IIPIVR

-425 VKIGYLRLPAFYADF
+425 VKIGYLHLPAFYADF
-440 NDNGGRSSAEDV
+440 NDNGGRSSAADV

-467 VFDLRTNGGGSLN
+467 VFDLRNNGGGSLN
-480 DAVEMAGLFLPS
+480 DAVEMAGLFMPS

-502 GVTQVLNDKDP
+502 GVTNVLNDKDP

-543 KRGVIMGSTS
+543 KRGIIMGTTS

-558 TVQRIIDLDETLP
+558 TVQRIIDLDETMP

-606 IVLPDVL
+606 IVLPDL
-613 SYLDQGEKES
+613 FSYVDQGEKES
-623 DYPLKWDEIKPAGYR
+623 DYPLKWDEIKPASYR
-638 PWDDQPNYAKLE
+638 PWDDQPNYAKLQ

-662 FQQMTELVQSLR
+662 FQQMTDLVQSLR
-674 KRKDETVVSLN
+674 KRKDETVVSMKLD
-685 LTKYR
+685 KFR
-690 TFQHQLKAESD
+690 AMQHQLKAESD
-701 KYEAIQKTATPLALA
+701 KYEAIQKTAKPLALT
-716 PLAADRTALGGD
+716 PLAADRQALGND

-740 GLNKDITLGEAVAV
+740 SLGLNKDITLGEAVAV